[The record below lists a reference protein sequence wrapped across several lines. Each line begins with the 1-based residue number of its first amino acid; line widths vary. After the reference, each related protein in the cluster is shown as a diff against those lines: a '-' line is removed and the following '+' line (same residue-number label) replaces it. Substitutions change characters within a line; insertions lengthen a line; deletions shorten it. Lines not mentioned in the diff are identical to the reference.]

1 MEKKKEFELTELWLV
16 KADWE
21 RTFIGTIRREK
32 GENGTPRLI
41 GNADING
48 VAIFAEATSEEDLTD
63 KLDELCTK
71 ILDGEGL

>member
-1 MEKKKEFELTELWLV
+1 MEEKKEFEMTELWLV
-16 KADWE
+16 KADWN
-21 RTFIGTIRREK
+21 RTFVGTIRREK

-48 VAIFAEATSEEDLTD
+48 VTIFAEATSEEDLTD